1 MINLLDFEVMCIF
14 FYAKESICIPEH
26 TIYGTFF
33 ENRIVGNF
41 SYLQEHV
48 RISDNGT
55 FNNYVEQ
62 ILPNLDPPTPLEWTK
77 MDILHTI
84 YPLSR
89 DPRGLCIDPL
99 PPLLVHVVIEWP
111 LME

>member
-33 ENRIVGNF
+33 KNRIVGNF

-48 RISDNGT
+48 RISDNGA
-55 FNNYVEQ
+55 FNNYVDQ
-62 ILPNLDPPTPLEWTK
+62 IVPNFDPPTPSSGQKWTFY
-77 MDILHTI
+77 ILSTVCNVT
-84 YPLSR
+84 PLGIST
-89 DPRGLCIDPL
+89 DPH
-99 PPLLVHVVIEWP
+99 PPPLVHVVIECP
-111 LME
+111 C

>member
-26 TIYGTFF
+26 TIYGTLF

-48 RISDNGT
+48 RISDNGA
-55 FNNYVEQ
+55 FNNYVDQ
-62 ILPNLDPPTPLEWTK
+62 ILPNFDPP
-77 MDILHTI
+77 
-84 YPLSR
+84 YPR
-89 DPRGLCIDPL
+89 VDKN
-99 PPLLVHVVIEWP
+99 
-111 LME
+111 